1 MGAKITKNLDSPP
14 RFAYQDAMTRCW
26 RIALAVVLT
35 LGVMLSLMIGP
46 MWDETATNDETVF
59 LGAGYSYWQG
69 HRYYLNA
76 EHPPLMQLWSALP
89 LNFMS
94 VHPPENAGIYFDQ
107 TFPSPVAMTW
117 DYHVEPRAKLVPASE
132 PYYHYPAVEA
142 GHFGRALVYGG
153 QPRSERGKNDAERL
167 LFWGRFMQGL
177 VTLATG
183 LLVFLWA
190 KSLSNAS
197 GGLLALVAWA
207 FNPLALAYGH
217 LVITDPGISLTLPLA
232 LWMFTRFLK
241 GPSLRTA
248 VVAGLAFGLAFLTK
262 YTAILLV
269 PICVVLA
276 VIFVWQQ
283 RHGLPSLRG
292 SGLPRRFTPTRSGLS
307 GLAILCTLVGVVCY
321 LTVLLVYFPHWSS
334 PPPISPEDAARL
346 NVPHWFAVLR
356 PILIPR
362 DYFKGMTIMFMHVRS
377 GHNGY
382 LLGQWSDKGWWYYYP
397 VAILVKTP
405 IPLLL
410 LMGLSVV
417 LALRRVRSLTFAE
430 SAPLI
435 GAIVYLGC
443 AMTSKAN
450 IGIRHVLPIFPL
462 LAVVVGVQAARSSRP
477 IRIVT
482 WVLCGWLVFVAF
494 RAHPYYIAYF
504 NELVGGPANGQ
515 NYLVDS
521 NFDWGQDGKRLK
533 QWMAANNV
541 EHVYLDYFGTG
552 VAIEYHKI
560 PNTRVTP
567 DQARQLRNGWLV
579 VSATR
584 LMYPEYAW
592 LRERAPAARVAHT
605 LFVYRLSGE

>member
-1 MGAKITKNLDSPP
+1 M
-14 RFAYQDAMTRCW
+14 
-26 RIALAVVLT
+26 LA
-35 LGVMLSLMIGP
+35 LMIGP
-46 MWDETATNDETVF
+46 MRDETATNDETVF

-89 LNFMS
+89 LNFMAVGS
-94 VHPPENAGIYFDQ
+94 PHNAETYFNQ
-107 TFPSPVAMTW
+107 TFPSSVAMTW
-117 DYHVEPRAKLVPASE
+117 DYHLEPRDKLVPAPE

-153 QPRSERGKNDAERL
+153 ENDAERL
-167 LFWGRFMQGL
+167 LFWSRFMQGL
-177 VTLATG
+177 VMLATG

-197 GGLLALVAWA
+197 GGLIALVAWA

-232 LWMFTRFLK
+232 LWMFARFLK
-241 GPSLRTA
+241 SPNLRTA
-248 VVAGLAFGLAFLTK
+248 IVAGLAFGLAFLTK

-269 PICVVLA
+269 PICAALA
-276 VIFVWQQ
+276 VVFVWQ
-283 RHGLPSLRG
+283 RRR
-292 SGLPRRFTPTRSGLS
+292 GLPRSEREKCSSWKRMAGVYA
-307 GLAILCTLVGVVCY
+307 LAGVVCY
-321 LTVLLVYFPHWSS
+321 LTVLLVYFPYWSS
-334 PPPISPEDAARL
+334 PPPISTEDAARL
-346 NVPHWFAVLR
+346 EVPHWFMALR
-356 PILIPR
+356 PMLIPR
-362 DYFKGMTIMFMHVRS
+362 DYFKGMTIMFLHVRS
-377 GHNGY
+377 GHYGY
-382 LLGQWSDKGWWYYYP
+382 LLGTWSDKGWWCYYP

-410 LMGLSVV
+410 LIGSSVV
-417 LALRRVRSLTFAE
+417 LALRRARSLTFAE
-430 SAPLI
+430 WAPLI
-435 GAIVYLGC
+435 GAVVYLGC

-462 LAVVVGVQAARSSRP
+462 LAVVVGVQAARASRP
-477 IRIVT
+477 IRIAT
-482 WVLCGWLVFVAF
+482 WVLCGWLIFVAF
-494 RAHPYYIAYF
+494 KAHLYYIAYF

-533 QWMAANNV
+533 QWMAANKV

-560 PNTRVTP
+560 PNTRVTL
-567 DQARQLRNGWLV
+567 DQARQLRDGWLV
-579 VSATR
+579 VSATH
-584 LMYPEYAW
+584 LMRPEYAW

-605 LFVYRLSGE
+605 LFVYRLSGG